1 MPWRLVRLEHGP
13 SSDFPNGSAV
23 RGYLLRIPLKANGHI
38 DGEIHSLDPNGSTVR
53 RFWPS
58 EKILSGNLRQNGS
71 RWEMVSSDIQSA
83 RSMIAWF
90 LDQALITG
98 TTVQVFDTELDAS
111 PFVVVNIRAD

>member
-23 RGYLLRIPLKANGHI
+23 RGYLLRIPLKANGYI
-38 DGEIHSLDPNGSTVR
+38 DGGIHSLDPNGSTVR

-71 RWEMVSSDIQSA
+71 RWEMVSPGIQSEI
-83 RSMIAWF
+83 STIGWF
-90 LDQALITG
+90 EDRALIMG
-98 TTVQVFDTELDAS
+98 TTIRICETESDAL
-111 PFVVVNIRAD
+111 PFVVVDIRVD